1 MEFSIRKYSGHPPW
15 QHQELQTCHAFLTQ
29 IEDQFDSTN
38 IVKTFSEH
46 LQGPALDWFLNLK
59 GNLTDWQFIKDQ
71 FKCAFGVQLSV
82 RQKVNI
88 RQSLRQHPEENIRD
102 FAERCILAQHA
113 ITDEDDHSS
122 LKDPAF
128 ERDVLLNF
136 LLGMKQ
142 SLQGKVISSNERTL
156 VGFLQ
161 EAIKTE
167 TEDVIIKEEED
178 DLPDFN
184 DILPKNG
191 KWKVTIDR
199 IGTPSPPPY
208 EEDNNPKRKRS
219 KVSYEETDL
228 DYNETNEEPMTTLK
242 VEEPMDDLK
251 PVNSHMVMCKVCGRY
266 IADEKR
272 LDLHML
278 VRHRKNQDEFAC
290 DLCGKILKSED
301 SLKKHVQF
309 TCLKERPVSCHICNK
324 PFIDKKSVRIHVAS
338 VHFKEKP
345 HLCSECGKG
354 FCTPTSL
361 KTHRENVHEKLRRH
375 VCKVCNKTFGNQ
387 GNLYVHNQRHHER
400 YNFCCDTCGKQFCR
414 PFELRRHMAVKHG
427 EGTMPYPCT
436 QCEKAFFEPKELK
449 THISITHDGER
460 PCSCPVCPETFTRKS
475 AMRRHIKRKHPE
487 MVPILLQ
494 PKTTL
499 TNNGTLVTEQKI

>member
-1 MEFSIRKYSGHPPW
+1 MEFSIRKYSGHPLG
-15 QHQELQTCHAFLTQ
+15 QNQELQTCHAFLTQ
-29 IEDQFDSTN
+29 IEDKYSTSIN
-38 IVKTFSEH
+38 VKTFSEH
-46 LQGPALDWFLNLK
+46 LEGPALDWFLNLK
-59 GNLTDWQFIKDQ
+59 GNLTDWPYIKDQ
-71 FKCAFGVQLSV
+71 FKLAFGVQLSV

-88 RQSLRQHPEENIRD
+88 RQSLRQQPEENISD
-102 FAERCILAQHA
+102 FAQRCVLAQYA
-113 ITDEDDHSS
+113 ITEDHSS

-136 LLGMKQ
+136 LLGMKH
-142 SLQGKVISSNERTL
+142 SLQGKVIASNERTL
-156 VGFLQ
+156 DGFLK

-167 TEDVIIKEEED
+167 TEDKVIVKEED
-178 DLPDFN
+178 SDLPDFN

-199 IGTPSPPPY
+199 IGTPSPTLELETELKPT
-208 EEDNNPKRKRS
+208 KRKRS
-219 KVSYEETDL
+219 KVSYEET
-228 DYNETNEEPMTTLK
+228 ETEFNNEEMDFKL
-242 VEEPMDDLK
+242 EPDLK

-278 VRHRKNQDEFAC
+278 VRHRKNQDDFAC

-436 QCEKAFFEPKELK
+436 QCDKAFFEPKELK

-499 TNNGTLVTEQKI
+499 TNNGTLVEQKV